1 MDLKL
6 FDADLTHLD
15 HHSLEKIAHVA
26 AQARRSLLIGIA
38 SIRGT
43 DEVIH
48 AETAASETDLMVA
61 QLGRLTLMWD
71 EIHHRAS
78 RLLTDELTELDEWP
92 AELHH
97 HKKNRPVTLH

>member
-6 FDADLTHLD
+6 FAADLTHLD
-15 HHSLEKIAHVA
+15 HHSLERIATIA

-43 DEVIH
+43 DDTLQPES
-48 AETAASETDLMVA
+48 ASSETDLMVA

-78 RLLTDELTELDEWP
+78 RLLSDELLQVEEWP
-92 AELHH
+92 TEIQF
-97 HKKNRPVTLH
+97 KSPSITLH

>member
-6 FDADLTHLD
+6 FEADLTHLD
-15 HHSLEKIAHVA
+15 HHSLEKIANIA

-38 SIRGT
+38 SIRGGEEPTPPESLTADT
-43 DEVIH
+43 D
-48 AETAASETDLMVA
+48 SMVA

-78 RLLTDELTELDEWP
+78 RLLSDELLQVEEWP
-92 AELHH
+92 ANI
-97 HKKNRPVTLH
+97 HKPPSVTLH

>member
-6 FDADLTHLD
+6 FGADLTHLD
-15 HHSLEKIAHVA
+15 HHSLEKITHIA

-38 SIRGT
+38 SIRNT
-43 DEVIH
+43 E
-48 AETAASETDLMVA
+48 ETTHPESAALETSHMVA

-78 RLLTDELTELDEWP
+78 RLLTDEWSQPEEEEWSTGS
-92 AELHH
+92 
-97 HKKNRPVTLH
+97 HKPQSITLH